1 MSDEWIKTLA
11 DHRRVKFTNQELD
24 ERAFLTAQVEGNK
37 VVYSIVLSNA
47 SNSLRATPSG
57 TTCFGRQLKKQG
69 YEVHFF
75 FLWVKSADVALSR
88 VRERVLKGG
97 HDVPEAVVRRRFG
110 RSIRNFF
117 AEYRR
122 LADSWYLFDNS
133 GGTPAIV
140 AFERAGK
147 PRIMNP
153 EQYQALIARYG

>member
-1 MSDEWIKTLA
+1 M
-11 DHRRVKFTNQELD
+11 
-24 ERAFLTAQVEGNK
+24 
-37 VVYSIVLSNA
+37 
-47 SNSLRATPSG
+47 
-57 TTCFGRQLKKQG
+57 
-69 YEVHFF
+69 HFF

-88 VRERVLKGG
+88 VWERVLKGG

-147 PRIMNP
+147 PRI
-153 EQYQALIARYG
+153 EAVAEVIDEHARLALPLYIWRDGKVVELSAQEVRRDSIVRQGK